1 MRPKSR
7 DEMDFLLA
15 PISGVLSMQKL
26 IYEQSRPG
34 RTAEVLPSAGIP
46 TKSPSQ
52 LIPQQFI
59 RSKPPA
65 LPEVSELDVMRHFVR
80 LSYLN
85 HNIDKGFYPLGSCT
99 MKYNPKVNDAMAALE
114 GFRELHP
121 WQPDDQIQGALEL
134 LWNLQEAIAAIVGL
148 PAVTLQPAAGA
159 HGEMTGLLL
168 IKAYFDSTGD
178 TKRRKVIVPD
188 TAHGTNPATAAM
200 AGFDV
205 VEIKSND
212 RGLVDI
218 EALKAVLGP
227 DVAAIMLTNPNTL
240 GLFEEEIHHVQK
252 LVHEAGGLLYYDGAN
267 LNAIMGL
274 VRPGDMGFDVCHLN
288 LHKTFST
295 PHGGGGPGGCAVAVR
310 PILEPFL
317 PKPVVARDGNRFYMD
332 WDRPQTIGKVK
343 GFYGNFGILVRAYSY
358 ILAHGREGLCQVS
371 RDAILSA
378 NYLKN
383 RLGEAYV
390 VAYPQPCMHEF
401 VLSGT
406 RQKER
411 GVSTAHIAKRMLD
424 FGVHAP
430 TVYFPLVVPEAM
442 MIEPTETES
451 KETLDEFVD
460 IMMAIDEE
468 SKSDPDKVRTAPH
481 NTPVGKLDEA
491 LAARKPNLRW
501 QP

>member
-1 MRPKSR
+1 M
-7 DEMDFLLA
+7 E
-15 PISGVLSMQKL
+15 KL
-26 IYEQSRPG
+26 IYEKSRPG
-34 RTAEVLPSAGIP
+34 RTAAVLPQVAVPQKDID
-46 TKSPSQ
+46 Q
-52 LIPQQFI
+52 LIPKQFI
-59 RSKPPA
+59 RDKQPA
-65 LPEVSELDVMRHFVR
+65 LPEVSELDAVRHFVR

-99 MKYNPKVNDAMAALE
+99 MKYNPKVNDAMASLE

-121 WQPDDQIQGALEL
+121 MQPEDQIQGALEL
-134 LWNLQEAIAAIVGL
+134 IWNLQEAIAAIVGL

-168 IKAYFDSTGD
+168 IKAYFQAKGDS
-178 TKRRKVIVPD
+178 KRRKVIVPD

-200 AGFDV
+200 AGFEV

-212 RGLVDI
+212 RGLVDTA
-218 EALKAVLGP
+218 ALKAVLGP

-240 GLFEEEIHHVQK
+240 GLFEEEIQTVQK

-274 VRPGDMGFDVCHLN
+274 VRPGDMGFDVVHLN

-295 PHGGGGPGGCAVAVR
+295 PHGGGGPGGCAVATR
-310 PILEPFL
+310 AKLEPFL
-317 PKPVVARDGNRFYMD
+317 PKPVVARDGARFFLN
-332 WDRPQTIGKVK
+332 WDRQQSIGKVK
-343 GFYGNFGILVRAYSY
+343 GFYGNFGILVRAYTY

-383 RLGEAYV
+383 RLKEEYV

-401 VLSGT
+401 VLSGI

-451 KETLDEFVD
+451 KDTLDEFVE
-460 IMMAIDEE
+460 IMQKIDEE
-468 SKSDPDKVRTAPH
+468 SKSDPDIVRNAPH
-481 NTPVGKLDEA
+481 TTPVGKLDEA
-491 LAARKPNLRW
+491 MAARKPNLRW
-501 QP
+501 EP

>member
-1 MRPKSR
+1 M
-7 DEMDFLLA
+7 E
-15 PISGVLSMQKL
+15 KL
-26 IYEQSRPG
+26 IYEKSRPG
-34 RTAEVLPSAGIP
+34 RTAAVLPQVGVPQKDID
-46 TKSPSQ
+46 Q
-52 LIPQQFI
+52 LIPKQFI
-59 RSKPPA
+59 RDKQPA
-65 LPEVSELDVMRHFVR
+65 LPEVSELDAVRHFVR

-121 WQPDDQIQGALEL
+121 MQPEDQIQGALEL
-134 LWNLQEAIAAIVGL
+134 IWNLQEAIAAIVGL

-168 IKAYFDSTGD
+168 IKAYFDAKGD
-178 TKRRKVIVPD
+178 SKRRKVIVPD

-200 AGFDV
+200 AGFEV

-212 RGLVDI
+212 RGLVDTA
-218 EALKAVLGP
+218 ALKAVLGP

-240 GLFEEEIHHVQK
+240 GLFEEEIQTVQK

-274 VRPGDMGFDVCHLN
+274 VRPGDMGFDVVHLN

-295 PHGGGGPGGCAVAVR
+295 PHGGGGPGGCAVATR
-310 PILEPFL
+310 AKLEPFL
-317 PKPVVARDGNRFYMD
+317 PKPVVARDGARFFLN
-332 WDRPQTIGKVK
+332 WDREQSIGKVK
-343 GFYGNFGILVRAYSY
+343 GFYGNFGILVRAYTY
-358 ILAHGREGLCQVS
+358 ILAHGREGLTQVS

-383 RLGEAYV
+383 RLKDQYV

-401 VLSGT
+401 VLSGV

-451 KETLDEFVD
+451 KDTLDEFVE
-460 IMMAIDEE
+460 IMQKIDEE
-468 SKSDPDKVRTAPH
+468 SKSDPDIVRNAPH
-481 NTPVGKLDEA
+481 TTPVGKLDEA
-491 LAARKPNLRW
+491 MAARKPNLRW
-501 QP
+501 EP